1 MHQIIVP
8 DQILFTNLFENVYES
23 NGQFFFT
30 SALVYLGFIEFQNG
44 LKISGYQRTKSFTQF
59 STVYAARSYKLIS
72 IIKNENYLTM
82 QIIDHHLL
90 TIKNIEITN
99 KTNDYL
105 KILELEKDSIL
116 CVDIH
121 GNCSSYDL
129 SVERLKSNL
138 SQWNLIT
145 GTGTNSNSILD
156 IKYSGLNAEDLNRSM
171 LGNKSMKGEVS
182 GSSGDSP
189 GKRNGS
195 QGQATAITIE
205 GRKNGTIDQSFQL
218 VRLRN
223 NIASDWGTT
232 TRYF

>member
-1 MHQIIVP
+1 MQQIIVP

-23 NGQFFFT
+23 NGQFLFT

-44 LKISGYQRTKSFTQF
+44 LKISGYQRSKSFTQC
-59 STVYAARSYKLIS
+59 STVYAKRSYKLIS
-72 IIKNENYLTM
+72 IIKNENCLTM

-90 TIKNIEITN
+90 TIKDIEITN

-121 GNCSSYDL
+121 GNCSMYDL
-129 SVERLKSNL
+129 NVERLKSNL
-138 SQWNLIT
+138 SQWNLVT

-156 IKYSGLNAEDLNRSM
+156 IKYSGLNAEDLNQSM
-171 LGNKSMKGEVS
+171 LGNKSVS
-182 GSSGDSP
+182 GSSGDRP
-189 GKRNGS
+189 GKGNGS

-223 NIASDWGTT
+223 NVASDWGTT